1 MAPFFRKKSLME
13 KLEHELAELR
23 ARTATLHNRYA
34 AAEAAFV
41 DAEAKLQQHLLEAD
55 LDADEKIRS
64 KL

>member
-1 MAPFFRKKSLME
+1 ME